1 MVPGMNPFSANA
13 QMMNM
18 LLMASAMPGMLS
30 MGKFPESLNSSFV
43 VKHHPHKKYV
53 AG

>member
-1 MVPGMNPFSANA
+1 MGSLAANA

-18 LLMASAMPGMLS
+18 LLMASGMFP
-30 MGKFPESLNSSFV
+30 MGKLAKILINSL

>member
-1 MVPGMNPFSANA
+1 MGGGMNAFTANA

-30 MGKFPESLNSSFV
+30 MGKSLSAIIHFLI

>member
-1 MVPGMNPFSANA
+1 MGALAANA

-18 LLMASAMPGMLS
+18 LLMASAMPGMFP
-30 MGKFPESLNSSFV
+30 MGKRSSLIKSYFL
-43 VKHHPHKKYV
+43 VKHHPNKKYV

>member
-1 MVPGMNPFSANA
+1 MGGPMGALAANA

-18 LLMASAMPGMLS
+18 LLMASAMPGMLG
-30 MGKFPESLNSSFV
+30 MGKSIFSLITPSV